1 MADLNR
7 ADRLHRVADETHLSR
22 RRTHD
27 GGRAAAETKRVQHEQ
42 DEVIDDS
49 SGAGPAWECFM
60 LGVLWAAKSVR
71 PRFIQMFGA
80 AQLLSFDGPCAKSH
94 KNFTLSLFFPC
105 MNSKTG

>member
-42 DEVIDDS
+42 DEVIDHS
-49 SGAGPAWECFM
+49 SRAGPAWGCFM
-60 LGVLWAAKSVR
+60 LGVLWAAKSAR
-71 PRFIQMFGA
+71 PRFIQMYEA
-80 AQLLSFDGPCAKSH
+80 AQLLSFDGPWG
-94 KNFTLSLFFPC
+94 
-105 MNSKTG
+105 MGEEQ